1 MSTVG
6 TFRDGIC
13 RLSNGALFDDRLFPQ
28 MLGVGYILSFGLMFL
43 IPARFW
49 DDLQIFNNPDIVGMS
64 RRSGIL
70 PGGIFLHGMMSLPH
84 PDLMMR
90 LFAFSVFPLIIVLVR
105 DFLRRLQLVGQHDG
119 NAIALLSAVLP
130 LFLSRFQL
138 ITCYYC
144 LALFL
149 FCAGASL
156 LSHAM
161 ASSRPLIRA
170 FAYLLLIL
178 SFYIESLLV
187 LYWFV
192 LLLLAIRMPAPP
204 ERWHRQLTAK
214 GLALLHRM
222 PEAFAL
228 PFAFFLLKSWL
239 TPATSDFIGYNA
251 VTLAGL
257 WNATLYA
264 PFKTVEALLAIPGD
278 APIPLL
284 ALAPLLLLLFLV
296 FPNKGEAVPTHS
308 DARTAAVP
316 LLIGLIGA
324 AMAVFPYI
332 VVSRSV
338 GPYDFDDR
346 NQLTLML
353 VAGGVIVFFVR
364 TFFRPRLQWGM
375 LTLLFS
381 WCILYDAFTYF
392 TIIRDGH
399 DQNAVVRAI
408 AQNSSVRR
416 KTSLLVDTRDWPELS
431 RHRTLSTAQLNCLI
445 KDAFGDETHFA
456 ANLSNVPFDWQAEH
470 AFLSRYRNVGTCFR
484 AWNGGAPA
492 LLTVTAS
499 NPLNL
504 RALLKLSA
512 FYFVSPKRYNQT
524 LDALS
529 PVKVSLTSVPSGWLK
544 KSD

>member
-1 MSTVG
+1 MAG

-13 RLSNGALFDDRLFPQ
+13 RLSSGALFDDRVFPL

-90 LFAFSVFPLIIVLVR
+90 LFAFFIFLLIIVLVR
-105 DFLRRLQLVGQHDG
+105 DFLRRLELVGQHDG

-156 LSHAM
+156 LSHTLI
-161 ASSRPLIRA
+161 SSRPLIRA
-170 FAYLLLIL
+170 FAYFLLIL
-178 SFYIESLLV
+178 SFYIQSLLT

-192 LLLLAIRMPAPP
+192 LLLLAIRIPVPP
-204 ERWHRQLTAK
+204 KRWHQQFTAK
-214 GLALLHRM
+214 ALALLRRM

-239 TPATSDFIGYNA
+239 TPPTSDFAGYNA

-257 WNATLYA
+257 WNAALYV
-264 PFKTVEALLAIPGD
+264 PFKTVEALLVIPGD

-284 ALAPLLLLLFLV
+284 ALAPLLLLLLI
-296 FPNKGEAVPTHS
+296 FPSKGKPITTHS
-308 DARTAAVP
+308 DACTAAVA

-364 TFFRPRLQWGM
+364 TFFRPHLQWVV
-375 LTLLFS
+375 LALLFC
-381 WCILYDAFTYF
+381 WCILYDTFTYF

-399 DQNAVVRAI
+399 DQNAIVRAI
-408 AQNSSVRR
+408 AHNSSVGR
-416 KTSLLVDTRDWPELS
+416 KTSLLVDTRNWPGLS

-456 ANLSNVPFDWQAEH
+456 ANLSNLPFDWQAEQ
-470 AFLSRYRNVGTCFR
+470 AFMNRYRNVGTCFR
-484 AWNGGAPA
+484 AWIGGAPA

-499 NPLNL
+499 NPLDL

-512 FYFVSPKRYNQT
+512 LYFVSPERYNQA

-529 PVKVSLTSVPSGWLK
+529 PAKVSLTSVPSGWLK